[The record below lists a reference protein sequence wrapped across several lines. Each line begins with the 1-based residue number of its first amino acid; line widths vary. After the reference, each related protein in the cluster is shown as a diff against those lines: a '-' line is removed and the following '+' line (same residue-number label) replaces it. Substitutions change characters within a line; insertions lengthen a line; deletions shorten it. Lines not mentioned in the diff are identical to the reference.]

1 MELDDLKSAWQTLD
15 RRLEQQNALQLHTLR
30 GGKIDQLRGSLRPL
44 VWGQLAQ
51 ILFGALMLVLGV
63 ACWTRNSD
71 VPALFGAGLSLHV
84 YGVAAIIFAGVTL
97 GRISRI
103 DYAAPVLAIQKQLV
117 QLRRTYILN
126 GLCAGLPWWLLWIIA
141 PMALL
146 GLAGVDITSHAP
158 EFVWISLAVGA
169 AGLLAT
175 LWSLRWAQDP
185 RRPRLAGLVDASMTG
200 ASLRKARCFLDE
212 IAQFERT

>member
-1 MELDDLKSAWQTLD
+1 MELDDLKSAWQILD
-15 RRLEQQNALQLHTLR
+15 RRLETQTALQLHVFR
-30 GGKIDQLRGSLRPL
+30 EGKLDKLRGSLRPL
-44 VWGQLAQ
+44 VWGQVAQ
-51 ILFGALMLVLGV
+51 IVFGALMIVLGV
-63 ACWTRNSD
+63 ACWAQNPD
-71 VPALFGAGLSLHV
+71 VPMLFGAGLSLHV
-84 YGVAAIIFAGVTL
+84 YGVVAIIFAGVTL
-97 GRISRI
+97 GRIGRI
-103 DYAAPVLAIQKQLV
+103 DYAAPVLAIQKQLA

-126 GLCAGLPWWLLWIIA
+126 SLCAGLPWWLLWIIA

-146 GLAGVDITSHAP
+146 GLAGVDIASRAP

-185 RRPRLAGLVDASMTG
+185 RRPRLASLVDASMTG
-200 ASLRKARCFLDE
+200 ASLRKARRFLDE